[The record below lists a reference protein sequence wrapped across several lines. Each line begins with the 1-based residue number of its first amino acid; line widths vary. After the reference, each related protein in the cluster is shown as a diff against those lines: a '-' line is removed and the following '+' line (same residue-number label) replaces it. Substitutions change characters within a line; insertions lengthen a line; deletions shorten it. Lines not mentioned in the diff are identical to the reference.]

1 MKKKKK
7 NKPQIVLTD
16 QVDMY
21 ENCACLI
28 LDQ

>member
-7 NKPQIVLTD
+7 QTQIALTD
-16 QVDMY
+16 QVGMY